1 MKTKPPF
8 GQDID
13 LSVTLVNGVL
23 QTWFYLPVLMHPL
36 YKLALLLTVLLIIGA
51 TCNNTCIFKFR
62 TVYSCLIHRYLS
74 DLMKDIF

>member
-1 MKTKPPF
+1 MKTKPLF

-13 LSVTLVNGVL
+13 LSVILVNGGL

-51 TCNNTCIFKFR
+51 TCNNT
-62 TVYSCLIHRYLS
+62 
-74 DLMKDIF
+74 

>member
-13 LSVTLVNGVL
+13 LSVILVNGVL

-36 YKLALLLTVLLIIGA
+36 YKLVLLLTVLVIIGA
-51 TCNNTCIFKFR
+51 TCNNTF
-62 TVYSCLIHRYLS
+62 S
-74 DLMKDIF
+74 DEQ

>member
-13 LSVTLVNGVL
+13 LSVILVNRVL

-36 YKLALLLTVLLIIGA
+36 YKLALLLTVLVIIGA
-51 TCNNTCIFKFR
+51 TCNNTF
-62 TVYSCLIHRYLS
+62 S
-74 DLMKDIF
+74 DEQ

>member
-13 LSVTLVNGVL
+13 LSVILVNGVL

-36 YKLALLLTVLLIIGA
+36 YKLALLLTVLVIIGA
-51 TCNNTCIFKFR
+51 TCNNTF
-62 TVYSCLIHRYLS
+62 S
-74 DLMKDIF
+74 DEQ